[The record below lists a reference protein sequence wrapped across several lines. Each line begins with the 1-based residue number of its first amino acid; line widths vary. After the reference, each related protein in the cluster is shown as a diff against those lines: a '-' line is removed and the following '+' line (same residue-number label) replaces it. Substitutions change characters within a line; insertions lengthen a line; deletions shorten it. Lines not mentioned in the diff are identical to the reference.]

1 MWALLGPLRVVSPR
15 PAASR
20 CCSGYVSRM
29 RFLDR
34 LKRDD
39 GACLEALRDG
49 SVLLFHRLRPLL
61 RAEGGAVRPVAMA
74 TPELQ
79 SVLLRSGSD
88 GSLLNESV
96 LIGCSQQNQAQ
107 FCLDVGELEEASIAG
122 ECGGAFTDLR
132 KAFFLLPGPKA
143 PLVAKAQALL
153 RWHQT
158 HRFCSSSGQPTQKN
172 QAGSQRTSGATVHYP
187 QMAPVVIVLVS
198 DGTRCLLGRQASF
211 PPGLY
216 SALAGFCDMA
226 GRGPLR
232 AGGRPLVHPGGGEP
246 RPGGS
251 APPAPPRPGGP
262 APPAPP
268 RPGGPAPPAPPRPGG
283 PAPPARRPLAAAAPR
298 RRPPPHHRV
307 EGPATNGV

>member
-187 QMAPVVIVLVS
+187 QQMAPVVIVLVS

-216 SALAGFCDMA
+216 SALAGFCDMGQYPPA
-226 GRGPLR
+226 LTGPNQS
-232 AGGRPLVHPGGGEP
+232 
-246 RPGGS
+246 RPGPNRVQTSPNQPKLVPTGPNLFPPILTGPNRSTRVQTGS
-251 APPAPPRPGGP
+251 KPGPDRFPQGQTGPDGSSVTDPPKI
-262 APPAPP
+262 
-268 RPGGPAPPAPPRPGG
+268 
-283 PAPPARRPLAAAAPR
+283 
-298 RRPPPHHRV
+298 RV
-307 EGPATNGV
+307 HQRFSH